1 MKSDSDSQQLIV
13 SDRIPEIEREKW
25 FLEIDAIYCADPL
38 KSQTANGEVLSK
50 LLPIKN
56 QGGFRFRGTTVEP
69 RLIMIY
75 TSGEDI
81 YWRDEVDNS
90 LGVLL
95 YYGDNKTPGV
105 DLHKTKLH
113 GNEIL
118 RNIFALSCSEDPKI
132 REKLPPVLVFK
143 KSKGRDVQFVGL
155 AVPGIKGK
163 PQKDWLTAVWGCNKK
178 GERFQN
184 YKSFFTILDTSSG
197 CDKYPGRSGINLAWI
212 TDALKGKAFNSPFAP
227 VEWKKYI
234 EGKNYCALMCKAERT
249 IKSREEQLPSTKNG
263 QKMLETL
270 QQFFIKKDHGYSFES
285 FANNLAQF
293 MDNAIVDISTTRP
306 YKDGGFDGIGK
317 YKIFSNSD
325 NEVLVDFYL
334 QAKCYKSDD
343 AVGVADTAR
352 LISRIKDR
360 QFGIMFTTSYLAKQA
375 FQELIEDGHPIVL
388 INGRIII
395 DYLQKELSIND
406 PESLQN
412 WLTKKYE
419 NEDNR

>member
-1 MKSDSDSQQLIV
+1 V
-13 SDRIPEIEREKW
+13 
-25 FLEIDAIYCADPL
+25 
-38 KSQTANGEVLSK
+38 
-50 LLPIKN
+50 
-56 QGGFRFRGTTVEP
+56 
-69 RLIMIY
+69 
-75 TSGEDI
+75 
-81 YWRDEVDNS
+81 
-90 LGVLL
+90 
-95 YYGDNKTPGV
+95 
-105 DLHKTKLH
+105 
-113 GNEIL
+113 
-118 RNIFALSCSEDPKI
+118 
-132 REKLPPVLVFK
+132 
-143 KSKGRDVQFVGL
+143 
-155 AVPGIKGK
+155 
-163 PQKDWLTAVWGCNKK
+163 
-178 GERFQN
+178 
-184 YKSFFTILDTSSG
+184 
-197 CDKYPGRSGINLAWI
+197 
-212 TDALKGKAFNSPFAP
+212 
-227 VEWKKYI
+227 
-234 EGKNYCALMCKAERT
+234 MCKAERT